1 MKKESRVR
9 SSTTL
14 DSPYKAISLAAFVI
28 SSKYVEQYKSRMIH
42 YDIQLSKERGKE
54 REGVTGREGER
65 EAELRIKSEVKL
77 NQGYN
82 SSNAF
87 IIDKS

>member
-42 YDIQLSKERGKE
+42 YDIQLSKER
-54 REGVTGREGER
+54 EGGGRGRER
-65 EAELRIKSEVKL
+65 QNYELSQKL
-77 NQGYN
+77 N
-82 SSNAF
+82 
-87 IIDKS
+87 